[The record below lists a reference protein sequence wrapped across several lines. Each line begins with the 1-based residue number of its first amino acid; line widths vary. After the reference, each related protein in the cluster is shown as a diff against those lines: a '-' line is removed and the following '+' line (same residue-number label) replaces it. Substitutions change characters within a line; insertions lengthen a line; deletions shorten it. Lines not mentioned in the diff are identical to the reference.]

1 MSRPPSVPGRPR
13 PIMRDIFRETF
24 LGFIRVHLLHH
35 AAKAPIFGT
44 EMLDELRR
52 HGYALSPGTL
62 YPILHALESAGY
74 LRSEQQLVAG
84 KVRRYYRGTAKGV
97 RALQKLKVK
106 VRELTEEVLEDE
118 HSGSAAPARR
128 RARSRPR

>member
-1 MSRPPSVPGRPR
+1 
-13 PIMRDIFRETF
+13 MRDIFRETF
-24 LGFIRVHLLHH
+24 LGFVRVHLLHH

-44 EMLDELRR
+44 EMLAELRR

-74 LRSEQQLVAG
+74 LRSEQRLVAG
-84 KVRRYYRGTAKGV
+84 KLRRYYRGTAKGA

-106 VRELTEEVLEDE
+106 VRELTDEVLEDDRP
-118 HSGSAAPARR
+118 GGAPT
-128 RARSRPR
+128 ARSRARVRRT